1 MSDPEATRRE
11 TGARALG
18 DESAERGA
26 APAEPGDPGGEAP
39 ATSDPVQLRRDI
51 EETRA
56 ELGDTVEAL
65 SRKADVKAQLSQKLE
80 QRKARLE
87 ARKAALR
94 ARQEELRAKA
104 AGIRERSAAGIP
116 EGGQGTTSQLVRSA
130 EERPI
135 PAIGVAFGV
144 GFVLAWLIRRR

>member
-1 MSDPEATRRE
+1 MSDP
-11 TGARALG
+11 
-18 DESAERGA
+18 
-26 APAEPGDPGGEAP
+26 
-39 ATSDPVQLRRDI
+39 TSDPVQLRRDI

-56 ELGDTVEAL
+56 ELGDTVETL

-87 ARKAALR
+87 ERKAALR

-104 AGIRERSAAGIP
+104 AGVRERSAARTP
-116 EGGQGTTSQLVRSA
+116 EGGQGTASQLVRSA
-130 EERPI
+130 EERPF